1 MYALRVA
8 MLTVLVLSP
17 VCHGIAWWVLLGY
30 MAQVTVLQSLGQ
42 TEGLF
47 SPQPTAQEG
56 CAFFKVPAEAMG
68 MAALHAVM
76 VLGQ

>member
-1 MYALRVA
+1 
-8 MLTVLVLSP
+8 
-17 VCHGIAWWVLLGY
+17 